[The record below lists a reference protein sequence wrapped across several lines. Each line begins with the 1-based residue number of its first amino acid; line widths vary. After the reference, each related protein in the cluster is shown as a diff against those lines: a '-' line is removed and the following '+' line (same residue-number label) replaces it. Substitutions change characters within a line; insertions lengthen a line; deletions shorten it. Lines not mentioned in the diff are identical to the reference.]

1 MSLADWAKNRW
12 IKEHKTSPGEI
23 QDLLLLADRDI
34 EKSQIKELGEDLGF
48 SIAYNAIL
56 QCANAA
62 LAVAGYRA
70 GDHAKAIESLRFTIG
85 SETDLIRLFD
95 SYRQKRHDLMY
106 ERTGL
111 ASAKDLVNI
120 IKKAKEI
127 RREAERWIRAT
138 RPELLE

>member
-1 MSLADWAKNRW
+1 MSLEDWSQNKW
-12 IKEHKTSPGEI
+12 IKEHTTSPHEI
-23 QDLLLLADRDI
+23 RDLLLLADRDI

-70 GDHAKAIESLRFTIG
+70 TDHSKAIASLRFTIG

-111 ASAKDLVNI
+111 ASSKDLATIV
-120 IKKAKEI
+120 KKAKEI
-127 RREAERWIRAT
+127 RKEVERWIRAT
-138 RPELLE
+138 CPELLE